1 MSWKPSTKPLCM
13 KSQRPLRNG
22 WQFVCCTGEP
32 VEARMCAKTSGEAM
46 CPDNSRRLR
55 SFQAGSMLRKTPGF
69 SCSPYQPTPKPSPFV
84 SSAPSRE
91 WRLCTISEFCR
102 S

>member
-13 KSQRPLRNG
+13 NSQRPLRNG

-46 CPDNSRRLR
+46 CPENSRRLR
-55 SFQAGSMLRKTPGF
+55 SFQAGSMLRKTPGVVLLAV
-69 SCSPYQPTPKPSPFV
+69 PAEPEAV
-84 SSAPSRE
+84 AV
-91 WRLCTISEFCR
+91 RLLGAEP
-102 S
+102 